1 METSELKL
9 AFPVLYITYDGLLD
23 PLGGSQ
29 ILPYIYNIC
38 KHTKPIHILSYEKPN
53 RFKNGEKNLF
63 IELKRNGIIWHP
75 LYFSNSSGKFGIL
88 RKIWDF
94 ISMHIFSFYLVL
106 RFNICLIHAR
116 SHVPGWVALSIKR
129 VLGTPFIFDCRGLW
143 VDERVDKGSWNLE
156 NYFHIIQYNYFK
168 AKERAL
174 FQSATHIVVLTK
186 RIIPELISMGVNDTD
201 KITVIPC
208 CADFNHFKHPT
219 SVQKINKRK
228 QLGIPEDSLV
238 LGYLGSVGKMYKI
251 DWYLKLFEVAASSRE
266 NVIALVVTHDV
277 FEINEKISSLLP
289 NNLKNRVLIVTA
301 NRRQV
306 PEMLISMDLL
316 ISFYLPSFARIA
328 QSPTKNAEALAV
340 GIPIIS
346 NIGVG
351 DVEEILI
358 SLNAGISINPD
369 IDFIIE
375 KTVKSLDQIK
385 ALGGSSL
392 RKRAESY
399 YSLNLANMAYESIY
413 QKLKLD

>member
-1 METSELKL
+1 MKNS
-9 AFPVLYITYDGLLD
+9 FPILYITYDGLLD
-23 PLGGSQ
+23 PLGRSQ
-29 ILPYIYNIC
+29 IIPYIYGISI
-38 KHTKPIHILSYEKPN
+38 HSSPIHILSFEKLE
-53 RFKNGEKNLF
+53 RFSEEKNNLKLEF
-63 IELKRNGIIWHP
+63 ISRGINWHP
-75 LYFSNSSGKFGIL
+75 LIFSRNKGYFGGFK
-88 RKIWDF
+88 KIWDF
-94 ISMHIFSFYLVL
+94 FRMYLFAWFISVKYEIKIV
-106 RFNICLIHAR
+106 HAR

-156 NYFHIIQYNYFK
+156 NYFHIIQYNYLK

-186 RIIPELISMGVNDTD
+186 RIIPELIIMGVNDTD

-289 NNLKNRVLIVTA
+289 NNLKNRLLIVTA

-399 YSLNLANMAYESIY
+399 YSLNLANKAYESIY